1 MQSAVSEMGGLFDWY
16 GENIINPNSLFCELC
31 TPPSDGASDNA
42 CASVTVH
49 VAVGL
54 QTVQTA
60 TGVMASW
67 QCPLPPV
74 VPVVVNPATQTS
86 EPIAAQM
93 APFQMIKKS
102 SYARANYCSSALV
115 ALFADLV
122 CADIAAA
129 TAAVTPPQRKTL
141 KATTIPDHSQA
152 YVHAS
157 QLGEAVS
164 CQRHQRGA
172 RRTYGFPGC

>member
-1 MQSAVSEMGGLFDWY
+1 
-16 GENIINPNSLFCELC
+16 
-31 TPPSDGASDNA
+31 
-42 CASVTVH
+42 
-49 VAVGL
+49 
-54 QTVQTA
+54 
-60 TGVMASW
+60 MASW

-93 APFQMIKKS
+93 APFQTIKKS
-102 SYARANYCSSALV
+102 SCACANYCSSALV
-115 ALFADLV
+115 ALFADLA

-129 TAAVTPPQRKTL
+129 TAAVTPPQRRTL
-141 KATTIPDHSQA
+141 KATTVPDHSQV

-157 QLGEAVS
+157 QLGEVVS

-172 RRTYGFPGC
+172 RRTYGFPVVNVRLCNTIHDPGHLSCPPSLRNSCHHCHRHHRQLRHTHGN